1 MYFVYCRNTQQR
13 TTIGDE
19 DCEGE
24 NYCTNVSS
32 DLRSIHSSL
41 KRVDKY
47 RYNFRYK
54 AGTVAKWVRASVLS
68 HFEWMVL
75 SSNHGGGRII
85 YLFIKKD

>member
-1 MYFVYCRNTQQR
+1 MR
-13 TTIGDE
+13 TTIEERDK
-19 DCEGE
+19 DCKGE
-24 NYCTNVSS
+24 NYCRNVSS

-75 SSNHGGGRII
+75 SSNPGRGRII
-85 YLFIKKD
+85 YLFIYSILELGMVN